1 MTAQRMATSP
11 IERSTLASILTERL
25 REALADG
32 TLRPGSRLS
41 EVELASTFGVSRGPV
56 REAIQRL
63 IHEGLLRNG
72 PGRRAVVPVLSH
84 HDVRDIYLA
93 RAALEATAVRH
104 IIATGKADQAA
115 DELDRLV
122 GLMQK
127 SAADDDW
134 QAVRRF
140 DLKFHTALVAAAGS
154 ERLQRMF
161 STVIFE
167 TRLCLRVLTAAET
180 RGNLA
185 EEHRQ
190 IAAMIREG
198 KTNEALI
205 ILTNNFD
212 DAIKTIKSRDEH
224 TPEEETA

>member
-63 IHEGLLRNG
+63 VHEGLLRNG

-122 GLMQK
+122 GLMQE
-127 SAADDDW
+127 SAAADDW

-140 DLKFHTALVAAAGS
+140 DLEFHTALVAATGS

-167 TRLCLRVLTAAET
+167 TRLCLRVLTAAEA
-180 RGNLA
+180 RNDLA
-185 EEHRQ
+185 GEHRQ

-198 KTNEALI
+198 RTDEALRL
-205 ILTNNFD
+205 LTKHFE
-212 DAIKTIKSRDEH
+212 DAIATIVSRNNRTVEDRK
-224 TPEEETA
+224 